1 MNAARPVSL
10 ADRVRAALLL
20 LVFAA
25 APVAGDIGS
34 CGQSAEDLDALKFFA
49 RKGGIDLTRCNDC
62 GFETAICQNLRAG
75 KLESTSFPDNCYP
88 LVHDG
93 EVCLD
98 ALMAADCEEYASF
111 VADEGRTVPGEC
123 NFCPARGD
131 AVADAGDAGD
141 GDLLE
146 AGP

>member
-1 MNAARPVSL
+1 MKARRAVST
-10 ADRVRAALLL
+10 ADRFRAAVLLL
-20 LVFAA
+20 FFAA

-34 CGQSAEDLDALKFFA
+34 CGQTAEDLDPLKFFA

-62 GFETAICQNLRAG
+62 GFETVTCQNLRAG
-75 KLESTSFPDNCYP
+75 KLETTSFPDNCYP

-98 ALMAADCEEYASF
+98 ALMAASCDEYESY

-123 NFCPARGD
+123 NFCPPREG

-141 GDLLE
+141 LLE